1 VLADEAAFRAHNN
14 GARNG
19 LATEDELADLKLQG
33 VTEVPLGDHKMST
46 TATWAG
52 EASAMLKEASAYS
65 VALLLG

>member
-1 VLADEAAFRAHNN
+1 
-14 GARNG
+14 